1 MLPLLK
7 QEANILQAK
16 KEIEE
21 KFELEKWHK
30 IAEAVEAKSGNKYPP
45 TAIQKKFKELSRKMN
60 AGKGAGNTAKNETDC
75 GSLRLGDVRTFAPWV
90 AVQDGRW
97 SFFLS
102 C

>member
-1 MLPLLK
+1 MLMLPLLK

-75 GSLRLGDVRTFAPWV
+75 GSLRLGDVRTFAP
-90 AVQDGRW
+90 
-97 SFFLS
+97 
-102 C
+102 